1 MAATKRPNDAFQY
14 AKSFV
19 KGMTLEDVNVE
30 ILDEVNKMI
39 WMAAPWRWT
48 LGSLPATQL
57 VSNTPDYTITTP
69 ADFLFIFDGYIS
81 DGANVFRNLIFEPTL
96 PADVVIKGD
105 TSRIAYMGSDLY
117 RLYPRPGTIP
127 ATPGRQL
134 ILRYKKNSPEIT
146 NETQFTSGFLEMDDE
161 WFWVYSAGVLHKAY
175 QWADDSR
182 AGSATLSEGKV
193 QYTGQLAIFR
203 DGIRQM
209 TEKEKLP
216 LLDQQDTVTPK
227 AVNK

>member
-19 KGMTLEDVNVE
+19 KGMTLEDVSVE

-57 VSNTPDYTITTP
+57 VSNTPDYTIITP
-69 ADFLFIFDGYIS
+69 DDFLFLFDGYIS
-81 DGANVFRNLIFEPTL
+81 DGSNVFRNLIFEPTL
-96 PADVVIKGD
+96 PSDVVIKGD
-105 TSRIAYMGSDLY
+105 TSRIAYMGSNLY

-127 ATPGRQL
+127 TSPGRQML
-134 ILRYKKNSPEIT
+134 LRYKKISPVIT
-146 NETQFTSGFLEMDDE
+146 NETQFDPGFLEMDDE
-161 WFWVYSAGVLHKAY
+161 WFWVFTAGVLHKAY

-182 AGSATLSEGKV
+182 AGSVTLADGKV
-193 QYTGQLAIFR
+193 QYSGQLAVFR
-203 DGIRQM
+203 DGIRLM
-209 TEKEKLP
+209 AEKEKLP

-227 AVNK
+227 AVSK

>member
-1 MAATKRPNDAFQY
+1 MAATKRPNDAFEY
-14 AKSFV
+14 AKSFI
-19 KGMTLEDVNVE
+19 KKMNLEDVNVE

-48 LGSLPATQL
+48 LGSLPAATL

-69 ADFLFIFDGYIS
+69 SDFLYIFDGYIS

-105 TSRIAYMGSDLY
+105 TSRIAYMGSNLY

-127 ATPGRQL
+127 SNPGRQM
-134 ILRYKKNSPEIT
+134 ILRYKKQAPVVT
-146 NETQFTSGFLEMDDE
+146 NETQYTNGFLEMDDE
-161 WFWVYSAGVLHKAY
+161 WFWVYNAGVLWKAFL
-175 QWADDSR
+175 WADDSR
-182 AGSATLSEGKV
+182 AGTIQLVDGKA
-193 QYTGQLAIFR
+193 QYSGQLAVFR

-209 TEKEKLP
+209 LEREKLP
-216 LLDQQDTVTPK
+216 VLDQQDLVTPK
-227 AVNK
+227 AVTK